1 MYTGVSSTQRE
12 QGRVLIG
19 AGRRR
24 GVFVR
29 YLQPWAALLDVTDK
43 RTTLFLP
50 SFFLFPPIPRSG
62 FLGFCFVQIGETDF
76 VI

>member
-1 MYTGVSSTQRE
+1 
-12 QGRVLIG
+12 
-19 AGRRR
+19 
-24 GVFVR
+24 VR
-29 YLQPWAALLDVTDK
+29 YLQPRAALLDVTDK